1 MSLPPDSLYAR
12 GFAADARTLRAL
24 REGLAGRKAKM
35 QRDRLPAA
43 LKTLAVEP
51 AAKLV
56 FVDLDGVADPEIATR
71 ELAAVCAVETAVIA
85 IGSIDTAQFAR
96 ALFQCGIA
104 DYLLKPVSALQIRE
118 ACAALSADPAE
129 RAYAGRVVAFA
140 GSAGSGTSTLV
151 AAIARAIAA
160 DGRMASVV
168 DLDPVAAR
176 LPGLL
181 GIRPASGLSD
191 LLESLGGRVPADA
204 ETAIAS
210 DQIDYVCTQADSGLT
225 LVAYTPVAP
234 PPRSPSSNA
243 VCRLL
248 AHLANRTHLV
258 LVTGFPDG
266 DMRLEIMQRADA
278 RVLQFEPTLSS
289 LSAVVRSL
297 ALLGANCPVTLTQ
310 CLPRM
315 PKSRL
320 SPAHVRYALGD
331 RRPDV
336 VIPFDPAIHAIAT
349 GTKSRRTSAAYRKSI
364 REVLRRVL
372 QDLAAAP
379 AD

>member
-1 MSLPPDSLYAR
+1 MALPSDSLYAR
-12 GFAADARTLRAL
+12 GFASDARTLRAL
-24 REGLAGRKAKM
+24 REALAGHKVRV
-35 QRDRLPAA
+35 QRGQFPAA
-43 LKTLAVEP
+43 IRTLAVEP
-51 AAKLV
+51 AARLL
-56 FVDLDGVADPEIATR
+56 FVDLDGIADPEMAAR
-71 ELAAVCAVETAVIA
+71 ELATVCAAETAVIA
-85 IGSIDTAQFAR
+85 IGSTDTAQFAR
-96 ALFQCGIA
+96 TLLQGGIA

-118 ACAALSADPAE
+118 AHAAVFADPTE

-160 DGRMASVV
+160 DGRTASVV

-181 GIRPASGLSD
+181 GIPPADGLSA
-191 LLESLGGRVPADA
+191 LLESLSGLASADTEPVIAPNQIDDVCAPADN
-204 ETAIAS
+204 
-210 DQIDYVCTQADSGLT
+210 GLA
-225 LVAYTPVAP
+225 LVAFTPLAAP
-234 PPRSPSSNA
+234 PPSPSSTA

-289 LSAVVRSL
+289 LSAAVRGL
-297 ALLGANCPVTLTQ
+297 ALLGANYPVTLTQ

-349 GTKSRRTSAAYRKSI
+349 GAKSRRTSAAYRNAI
-364 REVLRRVL
+364 REVLNCVL
-372 QDLAAAP
+372 QSATVALA
-379 AD
+379 D

>member
-1 MSLPPDSLYAR
+1 MALPSDNLHAR
-12 GFAADARTLRAL
+12 GFAADPRTLRAL
-24 REGLAGRKAKM
+24 REALTGRKAKV
-35 QRDRLPAA
+35 QRGRLSAA
-43 LKTLAVEP
+43 IRTLAVEP
-51 AAKLV
+51 AARLL
-56 FVDLDGVADPEIATR
+56 FVDLDGVADPELAAR
-71 ELAAVCAVETAVIA
+71 ELATVCAAETAVIA
-85 IGSIDTAQFAR
+85 IGSTDTAQFAR
-96 ALFQCGIA
+96 TLFQCGIA

-118 ACAALSADPAE
+118 ACAAVFADPAE

-140 GSAGSGTSTLV
+140 GSAGSGISTLV

-160 DGRMASVV
+160 DGRTASVV

-181 GIRPASGLSD
+181 GIPPADGLPA
-191 LLESLGGRVPADA
+191 LLESLGGSASADT
-204 ETAIAS
+204 EPVIAPN
-210 DQIDYVCTQADSGLT
+210 QIDHVCATADNGLT
-225 LVAYTPVAP
+225 LVAFTPLAAP
-234 PPRSPSSNA
+234 PPAPSSAA
-243 VCRLL
+243 VFRLL

-289 LSAVVRSL
+289 LSVAVRGL
-297 ALLGANCPVTLTQ
+297 ALMGANYPVTLTQ
-310 CLPRM
+310 CLPRI

-349 GTKSRRTSAAYRKSI
+349 GAKSKRTSAAYRNAI
-364 REVLRRVL
+364 REVLKHVL
-372 QDLAAAP
+372 QSATVTLA
-379 AD
+379 D

>member
-1 MSLPPDSLYAR
+1 MALPPDSLYAR

-24 REGLAGRKAKM
+24 REGLAGRKAKI

-43 LKTLAVEP
+43 LRNLAVEP
-51 AAKLV
+51 AARLL
-56 FVDLDGVADPEIATR
+56 FVDLDGVADPEIAAR

-85 IGSIDTAQFAR
+85 IGSTDTAQFAR
-96 ALFQCGIA
+96 SLFQCGIA
-104 DYLLKPVSALQIRE
+104 DYLLKPVSSLQIRE
-118 ACAALSADPAE
+118 ACAAVSASPAE

-151 AAIARAIAA
+151 AAVARAIAA
-160 DGRMASVV
+160 DGRTASIV

-176 LPGLL
+176 LPGLF
-181 GIRPASGLSD
+181 GIPPADGLSD
-191 LLESLGGRVPADA
+191 LLKSLGSSVSADA
-204 ETAIAS
+204 EPDIALS
-210 DQIDYVCTQADSGLT
+210 QVDDVCAPADKGLS
-225 LVAYTPVAP
+225 LVAYTPVAAP
-234 PPRSPSSNA
+234 LEPPSSTA

-248 AHLANRTHLV
+248 AYLANRTHLV

-266 DMRLEIMQRADA
+266 DLRLEIMQRADA

-289 LSAVVRSL
+289 LSSVVRGL
-297 ALLGANCPVTLTQ
+297 ALLGANYPVTLTQ

-336 VIPFDPAIHAIAT
+336 VIPFDPAVHAFAT
-349 GTKSRRTSAAYRKSI
+349 GAKSRRTSAVYRKSI
-364 REVLRRVL
+364 RQVLKRVL
-372 QDLAAAP
+372 QSATMMPGD
-379 AD
+379 

>member
-1 MSLPPDSLYAR
+1 MALPPDSLYAR

-24 REGLAGRKAKM
+24 REGLAGRKAKV

-51 AAKLV
+51 AARLI
-56 FVDLDGVADPEIATR
+56 FVDLDGAADPEIAAR

-85 IGSIDTAQFAR
+85 IGSTDTAQFAR
-96 ALFQCGIA
+96 TLFQCGIA

-118 ACAALSADPAE
+118 ACAAVSADPAE

-151 AAIARAIAA
+151 AAIARAVAA
-160 DGRMASVV
+160 DGRTASVV
-168 DLDPVAAR
+168 DLDPVAGR
-176 LPGLL
+176 LHRLL
-181 GIRPASGLSD
+181 GIRPVSGLSD
-191 LLESLGGRVPADA
+191 LLESLGGHVPADT
-204 ETAIAS
+204 EPAIAP
-210 DQIDYVCTQADSGLT
+210 DQIDQVCTRADNGLT
-225 LVAYTPVAP
+225 LVAYTPLAP
-234 PPRSPSSNA
+234 PQRSPTSNA

-289 LSAVVRSL
+289 LSAVVRGL
-297 ALLGANCPVTLTQ
+297 ALLGTNYPVTLIQ

-336 VIPFDPAIHAIAT
+336 VIPFDRAIHAIAT
-349 GTKSRRTSAAYRKSI
+349 GAKSKRTSAAYRKSI
-364 REVLRRVL
+364 REVLRLVL
-372 QDLAAAP
+372 QSAAAAP

>member
-1 MSLPPDSLYAR
+1 MALPSDSLYAR
-12 GFAADARTLRAL
+12 GFASDARTLRAL
-24 REGLAGRKAKM
+24 REALAGHKVRV
-35 QRDRLPAA
+35 QRGQFPAA
-43 LKTLAVEP
+43 IRTLAVEP
-51 AAKLV
+51 AARLL
-56 FVDLDGVADPEIATR
+56 FVDLDGVADPKMAAR
-71 ELAAVCAVETAVIA
+71 ELAAVCAAETAVIA
-85 IGSIDTAQFAR
+85 IGSTDTAQFAR
-96 ALFQCGIA
+96 TLLQCGIA

-118 ACAALSADPAE
+118 AHAAVFADPTE

-151 AAIARAIAA
+151 AAIARAITA
-160 DGRMASVV
+160 DGRTASVV

-181 GIRPASGLSD
+181 GISPADGLSA
-191 LLESLGGRVPADA
+191 LLESLSGLASADTEPVIAPNQIDDVCAPADN
-204 ETAIAS
+204 
-210 DQIDYVCTQADSGLT
+210 GLA
-225 LVAYTPVAP
+225 LVAFTPPGAP
-234 PPRSPSSNA
+234 PPPSPSSAA

-289 LSAVVRSL
+289 LSAAVRGL
-297 ALLGANCPVTLTQ
+297 ALLGANYPVTLTQ

-320 SPAHVRYALGD
+320 SSAHVRYALGD

-349 GTKSRRTSAAYRKSI
+349 GVVFRSSRI
-364 REVLRRVL
+364 E
-372 QDLAAAP
+372 AP
-379 AD
+379 AIFSH

>member
-1 MSLPPDSLYAR
+1 MALPPDSLYAR

-24 REGLAGRKAKM
+24 REGLAGRKARI

-43 LKTLAVEP
+43 LRNLAVEP
-51 AAKLV
+51 AAKLL
-56 FVDLDGVADPEIATR
+56 FVDLDGVADPEIAAR
-71 ELAAVCAVETAVIA
+71 EITAVCAVETAVIA
-85 IGSIDTAQFAR
+85 IGSTDTAQFAR
-96 ALFQCGIA
+96 SLFQCGIA
-104 DYLLKPVSALQIRE
+104 DYLLKPVSSLQIRE
-118 ACAALSADPAE
+118 ACAAVSASPAE

-151 AAIARAIAA
+151 AAIARAFAS
-160 DGRMASVV
+160 DGRTASIV

-181 GIRPASGLSD
+181 GISPADGLSG
-191 LLESLGGRVPADA
+191 LLESLGRRVSADA
-204 ETAIAS
+204 EPDITL
-210 DQIDYVCTQADSGLT
+210 DQIDDVCAPADKGLS
-225 LVAYTPVAP
+225 LVAYTPAATP
-234 PPRSPSSNA
+234 SEPPSSTA

-266 DMRLEIMQRADA
+266 DLRLEIMQRADA

-289 LSAVVRSL
+289 LSSVVRGL

-349 GTKSRRTSAAYRKSI
+349 GAKSRRTSAAYRKSI
-364 REVLRRVL
+364 RQVLKRVL
-372 QDLAAAP
+372 QGATVTPGD
-379 AD
+379 